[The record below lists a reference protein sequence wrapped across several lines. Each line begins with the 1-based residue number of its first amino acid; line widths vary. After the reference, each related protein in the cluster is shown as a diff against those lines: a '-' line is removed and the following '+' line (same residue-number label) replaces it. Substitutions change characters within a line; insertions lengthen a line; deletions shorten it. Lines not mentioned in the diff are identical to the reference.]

1 MSTPP
6 MPGAGLLGTDRM
18 VTTRDGRRLRTMVRG
33 DGTDL
38 VVLEAGLGLSGLYW
52 DGVHDALASRV
63 RVVAYERAGY
73 GASDPAA
80 SSRTLSNLATD
91 LEDVI
96 AAFPHERLVL
106 VGHSWGGPIIR
117 TLAARLPA
125 DGSLAGIVL
134 VDPSDENAGL
144 YFAPMVGRHFSAQ
157 AATLA
162 PLARLRLLGRLTR
175 GTTKGLREP
184 HRSAVTAASTS
195 LVAARVTSAEQRYFI
210 SELAN
215 LRGSAPALG
224 DLPIRVISGQVADP
238 FGARIRQS
246 LIEAHRQTVAQNPGA
261 TYVAA
266 HRSAHTIPLS
276 EPELIAAEALALF
289 DYRAPR

>member
-1 MSTPP
+1 MPTPP
-6 MPGAGLLGTDRM
+6 MTGAGLLGIDRM
-18 VTTRDGRRLRTMVRG
+18 VNTRDGRQLRTMVRG
-33 DGTDL
+33 DGPDL

-73 GASDPAA
+73 GMSDPAT
-80 SSRTLSNLATD
+80 SPRTLSNLATD

-125 DGSLAGIVL
+125 DSSLAGLVL

-144 YFAPMVGRHFSAQ
+144 YFAPMVARHFSAQ

-162 PLARLRLLGRLTR
+162 PLARVRLLGRLTR
-175 GTTKGLREP
+175 GTTTGLREP

-195 LVAARVTSAEQRYFI
+195 LAAARVTAAEQRYFI
-210 SELAN
+210 TELAA
-215 LRGSAPALG
+215 LRGTAPALG
-224 DLPIRVISGQVADP
+224 NLPMRVISGQLADP
-238 FGARIRQS
+238 FGAKIRKS
-246 LIEAHRQTVAQNPGA
+246 LTEAHRQTVTQNPGA
-261 TYVAA
+261 TYVPA
-266 HRSAHTIPLS
+266 HRSAHMIPLS
-276 EPELIAAEALALF
+276 EPDLIAAEALALF
-289 DYRAPR
+289 DSEASQ